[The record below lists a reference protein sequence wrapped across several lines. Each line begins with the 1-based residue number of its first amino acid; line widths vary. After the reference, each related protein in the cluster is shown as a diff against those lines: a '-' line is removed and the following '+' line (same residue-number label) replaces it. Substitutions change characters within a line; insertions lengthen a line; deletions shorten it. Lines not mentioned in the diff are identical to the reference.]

1 MTPKEALSY
10 VCSTAKTISCGNG
23 AWAAN
28 SPTNRSCA
36 PLSSESSNFLIE
48 WRPSQVLRG
57 ALVCLGGLAALSL
70 WMSALPLTA
79 KVPLAALAL
88 GYGLRL
94 ARREGSRPPFSVRI
108 ATDEAG
114 GVLVHAPGRPPM
126 VAASIRVRGPM
137 ASVAGRGA
145 DGRLLRVLWWP
156 DTLPAGSRRA
166 LRLVSGN
173 RAAETGPALA
183 TMSG

>member
-1 MTPKEALSY
+1 M
-10 VCSTAKTISCGNG
+10 
-23 AWAAN
+23 
-28 SPTNRSCA
+28 
-36 PLSSESSNFLIE
+36 SSESSSFLID

-57 ALVCLGGLAALSL
+57 ALAGLGCLAALSL
-70 WMSALPLTA
+70 WLSALPLAA

-88 GYGLRL
+88 GYGLLL

-114 GVLVHAPGRPPM
+114 GVLVQAQGRPPL
-126 VAASIRVRGPM
+126 VSASVRVRGPL
-137 ASVAGRGA
+137 ASVAGRGD
-145 DGRLLRVLWWP
+145 DGRILRILWWP
-156 DTLPAGSRRA
+156 DTLSSGSRRA

-173 RAAETGPALA
+173 RIAETGPALA

>member
-1 MTPKEALSY
+1 M
-10 VCSTAKTISCGNG
+10 
-23 AWAAN
+23 
-28 SPTNRSCA
+28 
-36 PLSSESSNFLIE
+36 SSESSNFLIE
-48 WRPSQVLRG
+48 WRPSRVLCG
-57 ALVCLGGLAALSL
+57 ALVCLGCLSALSL
-70 WMSALPLTA
+70 WMSALPLLA
-79 KVPLAALAL
+79 KVPLAVLAL
-88 GYGLRL
+88 GYGLRV

-114 GVLVHAPGRPPM
+114 GVLVHVPGRPPL
-126 VAASIRVRGPM
+126 VAASVRVRGSL

-145 DGRLLRVLWWP
+145 DGRFLRFLWWP

-166 LRLVSGN
+166 LRLVSGS